1 MIIAVTSRLLISS
14 IMKSACS
21 TKNENRKC
29 QNELIAFSE
38 SESYCC
44 YVCIFLQTC
53 CVWSPFCE
61 MSLVSLSSTSLSA
74 LLLPHPG
81 RITES
86 PWGPAGSLPHVA
98 PSEKLGS
105 GWLCVACT
113 CFNRKLTSCLSLTF
127 TPTSISEVVKIALKG
142 ERQMEESIQQ

>member
-1 MIIAVTSRLLISS
+1 
-14 IMKSACS
+14 MKSACS

-29 QNELIAFSE
+29 QNELTAFSE
-38 SESYCC
+38 AESYCC
-44 YVCIFLQTC
+44 HVCVFLQTC

-61 MSLVSLSSTSLSA
+61 ASLELRCALARSAPSPQATSLS
-74 LLLPHPG
+74 L
-81 RITES
+81 
-86 PWGPAGSLPHVA
+86 PWGLAVSLPHVA

-105 GWLCVACT
+105 GWLCVVCACS
-113 CFNRKLTSCLSLTF
+113 NRKLRSCLSLTF